1 MLLVLCLLETR
12 LTGFQMLCGHI
23 GVTKWS
29 RAKREG
35 LQHWAHEV
43 GNGSELLTAMTRLVL
58 RAAARLH
65 IRTRKI
71 YTKKKEPLQ
80 HIKLIA
86 KVDTCS

>member
-1 MLLVLCLLETR
+1 
-12 LTGFQMLCGHI
+12 MLCGHI
-23 GVTKWS
+23 GITKWG

-35 LQHWAHEV
+35 LQPWAHEV

-65 IRTRKI
+65 IRTQGKF
-71 YTKKKEPLQ
+71 TPKKKKEPLQ
-80 HIKLIA
+80 HTKLIA